1 MVNKYRNINKNL
13 KTLFLLLMLFT
24 MSSLVSSASLSS
36 FKPSFDSIESTIVRK
51 EVFFN
56 YLLPAI
62 HKKNAEILELRNA
75 ISNDELSNKQLNDLA
90 NKYRIKTSISKEEL
104 LKVID
109 ILPPSLVLAQAA
121 NESNWGRSR
130 FAKEY
135 NNYFG
140 IWCFSKGC
148 GVVPKEREETATHEV
163 ARFNSLEDCIDYYV
177 LNINRSYAYE
187 DLRQIRKNQRENLEV
202 ISGIVLAEGLGNY
215 AFPGDEYIDS
225 IKSLINFNQ
234 LERHDFLN

>member
-1 MVNKYRNINKNL
+1 MVNKYRNIRQIL
-13 KTLFLLLMLFT
+13 KSLCLIVTLFSVST
-24 MSSLVSSASLSS
+24 LVSSASLSS
-36 FKPSFDSIESTIVRK
+36 FKPSFNSIENTIVRK

-62 HKKNAEILELRNA
+62 HQKNAEIIELRKSILNNELN
-75 ISNDELSNKQLNDLA
+75 ISELDLLA
-90 NKYRIKTSISKEEL
+90 KKYRIDNPASKEDL
-104 LKVID
+104 LTVID

-130 FAKEY
+130 FAEDF

-148 GVVPKEREETATHEV
+148 GIVPKKRDENANHEV
-163 ARFNSLEDCIDYYV
+163 AKFLSLADCIDYYV

-187 DLRQIRKNQRENLEV
+187 ELRLIRKNQRDDLKP
-202 ISGIVLAEGLGNY
+202 ITGILLAEGLGNY
-215 AFPGDEYIDS
+215 ANPGDEYIDS
-225 IKSLINFNQ
+225 IKSVIQYNQ
-234 LERHDFLN
+234 LERHDFFN

>member
-1 MVNKYRNINKNL
+1 MVNNYRNTLKNL
-13 KTLFLLLMLFT
+13 KTLFLLFALFT
-24 MSSLVSSASLSS
+24 VSSLVSSASLSS
-36 FKPSFDSIESTIVRK
+36 FKPSFDSIESTVVRK

-56 YLLPAI
+56 YLLPVI
-62 HKKNAEILELRNA
+62 HKKNTEIVALRNA
-75 ISNDELSNKQLNDLA
+75 ISNNELNDNQLNDLA
-90 NKYRIKTSISKEEL
+90 KKYRVETPSKEEL

-121 NESNWGRSR
+121 NESDWGRSR
-130 FAKEY
+130 FAKDF

-148 GVVPKEREETATHEV
+148 GVIPKNRDEDATHEV
-163 ARFNSLEDCIDYYV
+163 ASFKSLEDCIDYYV

-187 DLRQIRKNQRENLEV
+187 DLRLIRKNQRENLQP
-202 ISGIVLAEGLGNY
+202 ITGTLLAEGLGNY

-225 IKSLINFNQ
+225 IQTLINFNQ

>member
-1 MVNKYRNINKNL
+1 MVNKYRNIFKNL
-13 KTLFLLLMLFT
+13 KTLFLLLSLFT
-24 MSSLVSSASLSS
+24 ISSLVSSASLSS

-62 HKKNAEILELRNA
+62 QKKNAEIIEIRSA
-75 ISNDELSNKQLNDLA
+75 ISNNELSNAELNDLA
-90 NKYRIKTSISKEEL
+90 KKYGVTSKEEL

-130 FAKEY
+130 FAKDF

-148 GVVPKEREETATHEV
+148 GVVPMDREDDATHEV
-163 ARFNSLEDCIDYYV
+163 ASFNSLEECIDYYV

-187 DLRQIRKNQRENLEV
+187 DLRSIRKNQRENLQP
-202 ISGIVLAEGLGNY
+202 ITGMLLAEGLENY
-215 AFPGDEYIDS
+215 AFPGDEYIES

>member
-56 YLLPAI
+56 YLLPVI
-62 HKKNAEILELRNA
+62 HKKNAEVLELRSA
-75 ISNDELSNKQLNDLA
+75 ISNDELSDKQLNDLA

-148 GVVPKEREETATHEV
+148 GVVPKERNETATHEV

-187 DLRQIRKNQRENLEV
+187 DLRQIRKNQRESLEA
-202 ISGIVLAEGLGNY
+202 ITGIVLADGLGNY

>member
-1 MVNKYRNINKNL
+1 
-13 KTLFLLLMLFT
+13 

-62 HKKNAEILELRNA
+62 HKKNAEIVELRSA
-75 ISNDELSNKQLNDLA
+75 ISNDELSDKQINDLA

-148 GVVPKEREETATHEV
+148 GVVPKERNETATHEV

-202 ISGIVLAEGLGNY
+202 ITGIDLAEGLGNY

>member
-13 KTLFLLLMLFT
+13 KTLCLLLTLFT

-62 HKKNAEILELRNA
+62 HKKNAEILELRSA
-75 ISNDELSNKQLNDLA
+75 ISNDELSDKQLNDLA

-148 GVVPKEREETATHEV
+148 GVVPKERNETATHEV

-187 DLRQIRKNQRENLEV
+187 NLRQIRKNQRENLES

>member
-1 MVNKYRNINKNL
+1 
-13 KTLFLLLMLFT
+13 

-62 HKKNAEILELRNA
+62 HKKNAEILELRSA
-75 ISNDELSNKQLNDLA
+75 ISNDELSDKQLNDLA

-148 GVVPKEREETATHEV
+148 GVVPKKREENENHEV

-187 DLRQIRKNQRENLEV
+187 DLRQIRKNQRENLEA
-202 ISGIVLAEGLGNY
+202 ITGIVLAEGLGNY

>member
-1 MVNKYRNINKNL
+1 MVNKYRNIKKNL
-13 KTLFLLLMLFT
+13 KSLCLLVTLFSVST
-24 MSSLVSSASLSS
+24 LVSSASLST
-36 FKPSFDSIESTIVRK
+36 FKPSFDSIENTIVRK

-62 HKKNAEILELRNA
+62 HQKNAEIIELRNS
-75 ISNDELSNKQLNDLA
+75 ILNNELSINELEKLA
-90 NKYRIKTSISKEEL
+90 SKYRVKNPATQEEL

-130 FAKEY
+130 FAKEF

-140 IWCFSKGC
+140 IWCFSEGC
-148 GVVPKEREETATHEV
+148 GIIPKKRALNATHEV
-163 ARFNSLEDCIDYYV
+163 ASFNSLEEGIDYYM

-187 DLRQIRKNQRENLEV
+187 ELRLIREKQRNDMLP
-202 ISGIVLAEGLGNY
+202 IKGIVLAEGLGNY
-215 AFPGDEYIDS
+215 AFPGNEYIDS
-225 IKSLINFNQ
+225 IKSVIQFNQ
-234 LERHDFLN
+234 LGRHDYIN

>member
-62 HKKNAEILELRNA
+62 HKKNAEILELRSA
-75 ISNDELSNKQLNDLA
+75 ISNDELSDKQLNDLA

-148 GVVPKEREETATHEV
+148 GVVPKEREENATHEV

-187 DLRQIRKNQRENLEV
+187 DLRQIRKNQRENLEA
-202 ISGIVLAEGLGNY
+202 ITGIVLAEGLGNY

>member
-1 MVNKYRNINKNL
+1 MVNKYRNIFKNL
-13 KTLFLLLMLFT
+13 KSLFLLLSLFT
-24 MSSLVSSASLSS
+24 ISSLVSSASLSS
-36 FKPSFDSIESTIVRK
+36 FKPSFDSIESTTVRK

-62 HKKNAEILELRNA
+62 QKKNNEIIEIRIA
-75 ISNDELSNKQLNDLA
+75 ISNDELSNAQLDDLA
-90 NKYRIKTSISKEEL
+90 KKYRLSAPASKEEL

-130 FAKEY
+130 FAKEF

-148 GVVPKEREETATHEV
+148 GVVPMKREEDATHEV
-163 ARFNSLEDCIDYYV
+163 ASFNSLDDCIDYYV

-187 DLRQIRKNQRENLEV
+187 DLRSIRQNQRERYQP
-202 ISGIVLAEGLGNY
+202 ITGIILAEGLGNY
-215 AFPGDEYIDS
+215 AFPGDEYIES
-225 IKSLINFNQ
+225 IKSVINFNQ
-234 LERHDFLN
+234 LQRHDFLN

>member
-62 HKKNAEILELRNA
+62 HKKNAEILELRSA
-75 ISNDELSNKQLNDLA
+75 ISNDALSDKQLYDLS

-148 GVVPKEREETATHEV
+148 GVVPKEREENATHEV

-187 DLRQIRKNQRENLEV
+187 DLRQIRKNQRENLEA
-202 ISGIVLAEGLGNY
+202 ITGIVLAEGLGNY
-215 AFPGDEYIDS
+215 AVPGDEYIDS

>member
-1 MVNKYRNINKNL
+1 MVNKYRNIKNNL
-13 KTLFLLLMLFT
+13 KSLCLLVTLFSVST
-24 MSSLVSSASLSS
+24 LVSSASLST
-36 FKPSFDSIESTIVRK
+36 FKPSFDSIENTVVRK

-62 HKKNAEILELRNA
+62 HQKNAEILELRNS
-75 ISNDELSNKQLNDLA
+75 ILNNELSINELEKLA
-90 NKYRIKTSISKEEL
+90 SKYRVKNPTTQEEL

-130 FAKEY
+130 FAKEF

-148 GVVPKEREETATHEV
+148 GIIPKERAMNATHEV
-163 ARFNSLEDCIDYYV
+163 ASFNSLQENVDYYMF
-177 LNINRSYAYE
+177 NINRSYAYE
-187 DLRQIRKNQRENLEV
+187 ELRLIREKQRNDMMP
-202 ISGIVLAEGLGNY
+202 IKGIVLAEGLGNY
-215 AFPGDEYIDS
+215 AFPGNEYIDS
-225 IKSLINFNQ
+225 IKSVIQYNQ
-234 LERHDFLN
+234 LGRHDYTN